1 MQHSKAIAK
10 IEEAI
15 KEPLII
21 YSARSEGII
30 SHDNPQ
36 IKHAGRVL
44 PTGDYAMVQMQ
55 VMVPLA
61 ALDAAQA

>member
-1 MQHSKAIAK
+1 MNHSQIIAR

-15 KEPLII
+15 KEPLIVF
-21 YSARSEGII
+21 SAKSEGII

-36 IKHAGRVL
+36 NKHAGRVL
-44 PTGDYAMVQMQ
+44 PTGDYAMVQLQ

-61 ALDAAQA
+61 AFDAA